1 MKIYLVGVAK
11 EYGFD
16 IHESVYYTLEEAMK
30 SFEKYKDF
38 YFRAIVE
45 VDHSKKKPTRKLLRK
60 FIAGK
65 EVNIKC

>member
-1 MKIYLVGVAK
+1 MNK
-11 EYGFD
+11 EEVVSLF
-16 IHESVYYTLEEAMK
+16 K
-30 SFEKYKDF
+30 KYKDF

-65 EVNIKC
+65 EVK

>member
-11 EYGFD
+11 KYGFD
-16 IHESVYYTLEEAMK
+16 IQEYTYSTLEEAMK
-30 SFEKYKDF
+30 SFERYKDF

-60 FIAGK
+60 FIGGN
-65 EVNIKC
+65 EVK

>member
-11 EYGFD
+11 EYGFN
-16 IHESVYYTLEEAMK
+16 IQEFVYHNLEEATK

-45 VDHSKKKPTRKLLRK
+45 VDHSKKKPKRKLIK
-60 FIAGK
+60 KIIGGK
-65 EVNIKC
+65 EVK

>member
-11 EYGFD
+11 KYGFD
-16 IHESVYYTLEEAMK
+16 IQEYTYSTLEEAMK
-30 SFEKYKDF
+30 SFERYKDF

-65 EVNIKC
+65 EVK

>member
-11 EYGFD
+11 EYGFN
-16 IHESVYYTLEEAMK
+16 IQEFVYHDLEEATK
-30 SFEKYKDF
+30 SFERYKDF

-45 VDHSKKKPTRKLLRK
+45 VDHSKKKPTHKLLRK

-65 EVNIKC
+65 EVK